1 MSLKSEGVL
10 RGWLFGSPMQT
21 NILYLQAGDTVH
33 VLRINDSAMARAS
46 PIAIWPG
53 ADEAVP
59 TAKVMSEPYKNPAT
73 RLKKPRP
80 PIDIVQSGTAGN
92 NCRAAS
98 VTWSNLKTSP
108 PSRGMHATFAMSA
121 PWRIMVEIF
130 SSKLSLGGVP

>member
-21 NILYLQAGDTVH
+21 NILYVHAGNTVH
-33 VLRINDSAMARAS
+33 VLRINDSAIARAS
-46 PIAIWPG
+46 PMPIWPG

-59 TAKVMSEPYKNPAT
+59 TAKVISEPYKNPAT

-80 PIDIVQSGTAGN
+80 PIDIVHSGTAGN
-92 NCRAAS
+92 NCRAVR
-98 VTWSNLKTSP
+98 VTWSSLKTSP
-108 PSRGMHATFAMSA
+108 PPRGMHAIFAMSA
-121 PWRIMVEIF
+121 PWLIIVEIF